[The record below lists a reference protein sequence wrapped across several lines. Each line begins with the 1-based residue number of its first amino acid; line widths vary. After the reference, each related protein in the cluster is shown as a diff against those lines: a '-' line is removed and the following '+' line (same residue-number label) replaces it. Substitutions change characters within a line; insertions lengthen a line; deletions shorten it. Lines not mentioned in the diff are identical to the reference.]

1 MQLTQEDLEEFK
13 AIYRQEYGIDI
24 SDAEALE
31 MGTRLLRVVKVI
43 VDVGGQERTPGP
55 SPTAVAP
62 AGE

>member
-13 AIYRQEYGIDI
+13 ALYKDEYGVDI

-43 VDVGGQERTPGP
+43 VDVGGQERTQGP
-55 SPTAVAP
+55 STTAVAP

>member
-1 MQLTQEDLEEFK
+1 MDITITSEDIEEFK

-31 MGTRLLRVVKVI
+31 MGTRLLRVVKVV

-55 SPTAVAP
+55 SPT
-62 AGE
+62 G